1 MTATIQQSIDAA
13 LSAMA
18 GRQALA
24 NVFLVAC
31 GGSFAQMHAP
41 KFAMDREAS
50 SLVADAYNS
59 AEFVLRD
66 PPRLGARSVVILCS
80 SSGNTP
86 ETVAAARFARDRGA
100 YTIGLTTKPDSPL
113 AESVDVAIGYESK
126 PTVGSADAPMG
137 ILLRLVFGLLRDR
150 EGNGKYPALL
160 QSLAAVPAVVAKAQ
174 ADREADIKAWAGANK
189 REPVIYTM
197 ASGVNYG
204 IAYSFAIC
212 ILQEMQWIHSQGIH
226 AGEYFHGPF
235 EITDE
240 VVPFILLQSAGASRK
255 VDERAL
261 SFTRKFT
268 DRILLLDAQSFNLAA
283 FDPAVAEYLEPLIF
297 QPVLRMYA
305 IRLAEE
311 RGHPLTVRRYM
322 WKMEY

>member
-1 MTATIQQSIDAA
+1 MTATIEQSIDAA
-13 LSAMA
+13 LSALGA
-18 GRQALA
+18 RPALT
-24 NVFLVAC
+24 NIFLVAC

-41 KFAMDREAS
+41 KYAADREART
-50 SLVADAYNS
+50 LVADAYNS

-66 PPRLGARSVVILCS
+66 PPRLGEQSLVILCS

-86 ETVAAARFARDRGA
+86 ETVEAASFARSRGA
-100 YTIGLTTKPDSPL
+100 YTIGLTTQPQSPL
-113 AESVDVAIGYESK
+113 AQAVDITIGYESQ
-126 PTVGSADAPMG
+126 PTLGSADAPTG
-137 ILLRLVFGLLRDR
+137 ILLRLVFGVLRDR

-160 QSLAAVPAVVAKAQ
+160 KSLAALPAVVEKAQ
-174 ADREADIKAWAGANK
+174 RERAEDILRWGAASK

-197 ASGVNYG
+197 ASGVNHG
-204 IAYSFAIC
+204 VAYSFAIC

-235 EITDE
+235 EITDAI
-240 VVPFILLQSAGASRK
+240 VPFIMLLSAGASRR

-268 DRILLLDAQSFNLAA
+268 DRVLVLDATTFNLAA
-283 FDPAVAEYLEPLIF
+283 FDPSVADYLEPLVF

-322 WKMEY
+322 WKMDY